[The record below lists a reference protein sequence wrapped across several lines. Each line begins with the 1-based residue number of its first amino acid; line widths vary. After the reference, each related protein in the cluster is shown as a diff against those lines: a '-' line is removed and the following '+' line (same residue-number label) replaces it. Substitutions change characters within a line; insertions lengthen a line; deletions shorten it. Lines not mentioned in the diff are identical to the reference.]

1 MKSKRR
7 PLSIKWKFFLSLL
20 LFAGV
25 LLLLLWLLQVV
36 FLESFYKFYK
46 TREIRRT
53 AEVVAENIDDG
64 QIGSLLEQ
72 ISRQQGIS
80 AAIVDPQDMT
90 VLRRQE
96 GLGREA
102 DFASQEQLQ
111 LCYEKAWENGGTY
124 LAQKQGSV
132 PGKEHHFSGWVPP
145 GQGMLETILCATLVD
160 SQQGERLVVLTSQI
174 TPVGST
180 VEALRAE
187 LVCISAI
194 LLVFALVLALW
205 VSRKVTG
212 PIVRINT
219 DDNMVSDDYL
229 VSRSFTVMR
238 SIYDQYQRDYGGE
251 TEEPD
256 PDNETNGNSSTPPP
270 STNENPNASGEP
282 VEEDPEA
289 KPVVYLAFEGD
300 LNDSTGQILDI
311 LQESGYQATF
321 FVTGRLHAGNVEYLA
336 RAAAAGHTIGNNLD
350 GYAGVGAGFQ
360 DLAQEAAATT
370 EAVQAV
376 IKTRPRL
383 LMVPG
388 GSASLTQEEV
398 DALVESG
405 YRLWDGSFE
414 TQAQTAGAIYSA
426 CLSHL
431 EGASGHVVLNL
442 RSSPENAEALSSLV
456 DYFRSNGYEVRPITD
471 VVASINQ
478 ILDKR

>member
-1 MKSKRR
+1 MKRKTHR
-7 PLSIKWKFFLSLL
+7 LL
-20 LFAGV
+20 ALALAAV
-25 LLLLLWLLQVV
+25 LLLGAFPTSNAVPDV
-36 FLESFYKFYK
+36 IFTAINDTFLRNLAPNTMPMQIDGLVYVPYSTFLIAPSPGLSSTYNAANNQLVLYNINRILTFDMANAITYDEQGTVYGANAV
-46 TREIRRT
+46 RR
-53 AEVVAENIDDG
+53 N
-64 QIGSLLEQ
+64 
-72 ISRQQGIS
+72 
-80 AAIVDPQDMT
+80 
-90 VLRRQE
+90 
-96 GLGREA
+96 
-102 DFASQEQLQ
+102 
-111 LCYEKAWENGGTY
+111 GTY
-124 LAQKQGSV
+124 YVPARVVCDAFGFYFSFV
-132 PGKEHHFSGWVPP
+132 PGN
-145 GQGMLETILCATLVD
+145 
-160 SQQGERLVVLTSQI
+160 
-174 TPVGST
+174 
-180 VEALRAE
+180 
-187 LVCISAI
+187 
-194 LLVFALVLALW
+194 LL
-205 VSRKVTG
+205 G

-350 GYAGVGAGFQ
+350 GYPGVGAGFQ

-398 DALVESG
+398 DALVEGG

>member
-212 PIVRINT
+212 PIVRINQAAKELGKGRF
-219 DDNMVSDDYL
+219 DVNFGS
-229 VSRSFTVMR
+229 
-238 SIYDQYQRDYGGE
+238 GGYRE
-251 TEEPD
+251 IDEL
-256 PDNETNGNSSTPPP
+256 S
-270 STNENPNASGEP
+270 
-282 VEEDPEA
+282 
-289 KPVVYLAFEGD
+289 
-300 LNDSTGQILDI
+300 
-311 LQESGYQATF
+311 ATM
-321 FVTGRLHAGNVEYLA
+321 
-336 RAAAAGHTIGNNLD
+336 
-350 GYAGVGAGFQ
+350 
-360 DLAQEAAATT
+360 T
-370 EAVQAV
+370 EA
-376 IKTRPRL
+376 
-383 LMVPG
+383 
-388 GSASLTQEEV
+388 
-398 DALVESG
+398 
-405 YRLWDGSFE
+405 
-414 TQAQTAGAIYSA
+414 
-426 CLSHL
+426 
-431 EGASGHVVLNL
+431 
-442 RSSPENAEALSSLV
+442 AEALGRQDHLRRELLANVSHDLRTPLTMIIGYAEAIRDLPGEDTPENLQVIADEATRLSELVTDLLDLSKLQAQVEPLQRQRFCLTDSIQSTLDRLQKMSSIQLCFRWQQEAWVQADELRLSQVVYNLV
-456 DYFRSNGYEVRPITD
+456 GNAMAHTGADRRVDVIQTVGDGRVRIQVRDTGEGIPPEEQDLIWERYYKNSKNNHRPGSGTGLGLAIAKA
-471 VVASINQ
+471 VLEQHGAQFGVKSRPKQGSTFWFELPCA
-478 ILDKR
+478 